1 MAAMTG
7 MGCGIDTVDPEEAH
21 DWLRSTYAEHAV
33 RLSGSREDF
42 RFRHELADCGPFVLG
57 TAQHSM
63 TCHGVWEPLD
73 DTVLFCH
80 LLSGRFHA
88 RSVRAAVVAAPGEVF
103 GYDPDART
111 TVTWTDIRLTNVRIR
126 RAALDRVAAG
136 LYGADRAAADRPAGP
151 VGFDLARPVGGPA
164 ARHWKR
170 LLEYVTADVVGS
182 PEVSGNPIIMGQLAR
197 TVIATALQTFP
208 NTTLDRLRCTAL
220 PAAPGSV
227 RRAIAYIEEHAQ
239 EDIDLTDI
247 AEAADVGPRALQRGF
262 RRAAD
267 TTPLGYLRLV
277 RLERAHEQL
286 VTADGEDGTTVVAVA
301 ARWGFGHPG
310 RFAGSYRARF
320 GRSPGETL
328 RG

>member
-1 MAAMTG
+1 MTG